1 MVREKGEGDWEEGR
15 RNRPISTIL
24 ITTKYICEQAFVH
37 AYVLEHFCVRVGAS
51 I

>member
-1 MVREKGEGDWEEGR
+1 MGREKGEGDWEEGR

-24 ITTKYICEQAFVH
+24 ITKYICAQAFVR
-37 AYVLEHFCVRVGAS
+37 AYVLEHVCMHVGAS